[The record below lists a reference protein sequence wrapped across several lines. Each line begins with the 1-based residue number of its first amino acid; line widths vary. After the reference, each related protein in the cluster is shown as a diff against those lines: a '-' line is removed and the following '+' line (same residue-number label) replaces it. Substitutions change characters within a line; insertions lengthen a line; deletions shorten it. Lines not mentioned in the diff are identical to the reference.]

1 MKMLYIGP
9 RKGTEKMKEINRENF
24 PNLEMD
30 FIQYQNYFETPRLL
44 EEYTG
49 KIDAILFGGKTPFKA
64 FETIQ
69 RDNPILCDYIPRHDT
84 TLYRALLEA
93 IYLQKKSIDRLSLDT
108 YDRKTTKRIF
118 REIGIAFEEEQMFF
132 AEQKLEKRDYAE
144 YVADF
149 HRKLYQ
155 EDRVDQCITGLEE
168 VYYILCKE
176 EIPVTYCLPSETIMI
191 QSIKNLQLRWLAK
204 KNSENQ
210 IVVVAVKLNMPSEYS
225 LMKEDEYAYLSQRVK
240 ILEKLYYFSSR
251 LDGVLIEQGKSEF
264 MIFTTK
270 KNIELETKNYKDI
283 YLLDLLREVS
293 VISVHVGIGY
303 GKTANE
309 SKYNAY
315 ESIKMAQRHGQSAV
329 YVVLENGEVMGPV
342 EASTKKKRKE
352 TFDEKFY
359 QISRETG
366 LSVNTIHRIF
376 SNVAKEK
383 RREFTSKE
391 LAALCGVSI
400 RTMDRIVLKLC
411 DAGYCEVISEKL
423 MSRYGRPSRILR
435 FKPIL
440 PF

>member
-24 PNLEMD
+24 QNLEMD

-44 EEYTG
+44 EEYKG
-49 KIDAILFGGKTPFKA
+49 KIDAILFGGKAPFKA

-144 YVADF
+144 YAADF

-168 VYYILCKE
+168 VYYILSKE
-176 EIPVTYCLPSETIMI
+176 KIPVTYCLPSETIMI

-225 LMKEDEYAYLSQRVK
+225 LMKEDEYAYLSQRIK

-315 ESIKMAQRHGQSAV
+315 ESIKMAQGHGQSAV

-342 EASTKKKRKE
+342 ESSAKEKRKE